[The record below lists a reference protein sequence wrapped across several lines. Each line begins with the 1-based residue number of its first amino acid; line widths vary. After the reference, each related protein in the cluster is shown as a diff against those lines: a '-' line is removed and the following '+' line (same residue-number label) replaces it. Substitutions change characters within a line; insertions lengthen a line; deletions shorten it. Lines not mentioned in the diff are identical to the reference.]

1 MKIRLG
7 GRPGRRNRSPREI
20 RCAVEDTIT
29 PAIIS
34 RGEEKGPGHR
44 HRRLEREVDDF
55 ELGKAQIQIRSGSD
69 AARNGDSDETA
80 AARLEVRRH
89 LDGISSAGP
98 QRAHHERT
106 QTSGSRMDALQ
117 F

>member
-7 GRPGRRNRSPREI
+7 DRPGRRNRSPREI

-34 RGEEKGPGHR
+34 RGEEKGLGHR

-55 ELGKAQIQIRSGSD
+55 ALGKAQIQVRSGSD
-69 AARNGDSDETA
+69 AARNGGSNENA
-80 AARLEVRRH
+80 AKGLEFRCRI
-89 LDGISSAGP
+89 DGISSAGP
-98 QRAHHERT
+98 
-106 QTSGSRMDALQ
+106 
-117 F
+117 